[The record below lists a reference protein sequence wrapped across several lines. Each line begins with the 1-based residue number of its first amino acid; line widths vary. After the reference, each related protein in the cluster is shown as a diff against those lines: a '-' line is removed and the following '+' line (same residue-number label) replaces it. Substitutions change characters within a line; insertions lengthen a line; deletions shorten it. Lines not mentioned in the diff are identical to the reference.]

1 MKHIYYSHK
10 RTNSRTMEISPSMV
24 QENREYDKK
33 KEDTSFIYCRDIFQ
47 WCYPED
53 WCCRKH
59 HITYLEWVVSDVC
72 NYFLACLYH
81 THLWAYSFI
90 RSCPEQSSGL
100 VIVIKIKV
108 DYTCIGEAEIDLD
121 ELIDKDEKSSDSL
134 LIFH

>member
-1 MKHIYYSHK
+1 
-10 RTNSRTMEISPSMV
+10 MEGEPHGV
-24 QENREYDKK
+24 QKDYIYDKQK
-33 KEDTSFIYCRDIFQ
+33 KDGPFIYRRGIFW

-53 WCCRKH
+53 WCRRKH
-59 HITYLEWVVSDVC
+59 YITHLEWVVSDVC

-108 DYTCIGEAEIDLD
+108 DDICIGEADVDLD
-121 ELIDKDEKSSDSL
+121 ELVDENEEGDSPL
-134 LIFH
+134 WIFEL